1 MLLRIIVYYVK
12 VCTIVPSIL
21 LIKVSRCSE
30 SMGKGGTMKQP
41 KKEIRFRVGLV
52 TYDALKKLSRRT
64 GYTMAHL
71 VKCGLIDYLSKKG
84 AYHD

>member
-1 MLLRIIVYYVK
+1 
-12 VCTIVPSIL
+12 
-21 LIKVSRCSE
+21 
-30 SMGKGGTMKQP
+30 MKQP